1 MCAFCKIFLQQTT
14 TIRHTKMAEATVY
27 SFEAKIASRG
37 YYVYKNT
44 TWVNANEGNELQV
57 ETEAKIQS

>member
-1 MCAFCKIFLQQTT
+1 
-14 TIRHTKMAEATVY
+14 MAEATVY

-57 ETEAKIQS
+57 EIEAKIQS